1 MIEVTDL
8 KKVYRQPNR
17 EIRALDGVT
26 LRVPDDSVHGVI
38 GQSGAGKST
47 LVRCLAMLDRPTAGT
62 VEINGV
68 ELTSVRSAELRRA
81 RRRLGVVFQ
90 HANLF
95 DSRTIAGNVAYPL
108 ELAGLGRAQRTA
120 KAAELLGLVGLS
132 DAAHAYPAQLSG
144 GQRQRV
150 GIARAL
156 ATDPDVLLCDE
167 PTSALDPA
175 TTGEILDL
183 IGALKARLGL
193 AVLVITHE
201 MGVVKRI
208 CDSVSLLDDGRIV
221 ESGPL
226 TTVVGAFGSRLS
238 ETLLALPPHD
248 PAEAARGRLV
258 EVLYRTLADA
268 PPRLTAAERH
278 FGVDLPVVAGT
289 IEHLAD
295 TTFHRARV
303 LVPSG
308 TDADAV
314 VDFLRDAGAAAART
328 TAEGAAP
335 GSTRDPTSGR
345 STRREAL

>member
-1 MIEVTDL
+1 MIAVTDL
-8 KKVYRQPNR
+8 RKVYRQANR
-17 EIRALDGVT
+17 DIHALDGVT
-26 LRVPDDSVHGVI
+26 LSVPGDSVHGVI

-47 LVRCLAMLDRPTAGT
+47 LVRCLAMLDRPTGGS

-68 ELTSVRSAELRRA
+68 ELTAVRAAELRKA
-81 RRRLGVVFQ
+81 RRRLGLVFQ

-95 DSRTIAGNVAYPL
+95 DARTIADNVAYPL
-108 ELAGLGRAQRTA
+108 EIAGVDRARRTA
-120 KAAELLGLVGLS
+120 KARELLGLVGLAEAG
-132 DAAHAYPAQLSG
+132 AAHPAQLSG

-183 IGALKARLGL
+183 LDALKARLGL

-201 MGVVKRI
+201 MTVVKRI
-208 CDSVSLLDDGRIV
+208 CDSVSLLEDGRVI

-226 TTVVGAFGSRLS
+226 TEAVGTFGSRLS
-238 ETLLALPPHD
+238 ESLLALPPHD
-248 PAEAARGRLV
+248 PAEPGAGSLV
-258 EVLYRTLADA
+258 EVLYRTLPGA

-289 IEHLAD
+289 IEHLAG

-303 LVPSG
+303 LVPAG
-308 TDADAV
+308 TDAEEV
-314 VDFLRDAGAAAART
+314 IGFLRSSGADAARH
-328 TAEGAAP
+328 GAGVA
-335 GSTRDPTSGR
+335 R
-345 STRREAL
+345 

>member
-1 MIEVTDL
+1 MIAVTDL
-8 KKVYRQPNR
+8 RKVYRQANR
-17 EIRALDGVT
+17 DIHALDGVT
-26 LRVPDDSVHGVI
+26 LSVPEDSVHGVI

-47 LVRCLAMLDRPTAGT
+47 LVRCLAMLDRPTSGT
-62 VEINGV
+62 VQINGV
-68 ELTSVRSAELRRA
+68 ELTAVRSDALRRA
-81 RRRLGVVFQ
+81 RRRLGLVFQ

-95 DSRTIAGNVAYPL
+95 DSRTIAENVAYPL
-108 ELAGLGRAQRTA
+108 ELAGVGRAQRGA
-120 KAAELLGLVGLS
+120 KAKELLGLVGLA
-132 DAAHAYPAQLSG
+132 DAGQAHPAQLSG

-208 CDSVSLLDDGRIV
+208 CDSVSLLEDGRVI
-221 ESGPL
+221 ETGPL
-226 TTVVGAFGSRLS
+226 TDAVGTFGSRLS
-238 ETLLALPPHD
+238 ESLLALPPHD
-248 PAEAARGRLV
+248 PAEAANGKLI
-258 EVLYRTLADA
+258 EVLYRTLPDA

-278 FGVDLPVVAGT
+278 FGVDLAVVAGT
-289 IEHLAD
+289 IEHLGG

-303 LVPSG
+303 LVPAG
-308 TDADAV
+308 TDPDAVIGFLRAAGADAA
-314 VDFLRDAGAAAART
+314 LHAAEVAR
-328 TAEGAAP
+328 
-335 GSTRDPTSGR
+335 
-345 STRREAL
+345 